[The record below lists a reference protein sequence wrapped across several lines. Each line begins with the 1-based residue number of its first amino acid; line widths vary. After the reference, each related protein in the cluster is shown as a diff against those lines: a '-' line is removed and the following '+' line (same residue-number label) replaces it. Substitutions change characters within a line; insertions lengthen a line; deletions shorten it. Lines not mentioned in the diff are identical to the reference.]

1 MQSLQFTHRQRNG
14 ERKMTTKPAY
24 WNPKHFARG
33 QRVKYGEFD
42 AVIERHYHEGM
53 WEVRL
58 PGGSACVSGA
68 NLIPA

>member
-1 MQSLQFTHRQRNG
+1 
-14 ERKMTTKPAY
+14 MTTKPAY